1 MRSTASSSVVAP
13 ETASPTTPAT
23 ASDEARR
30 VRLLEGALATFARF
44 GYRKTS
50 MEEVARAAGISRQGL
65 YLHFPTKDD
74 LFRATVHFAL
84 KEAITAAN
92 ARLLDTTQSIDAR
105 LVGAF
110 DEWIG
115 RYVGLF
121 GGDVSDIM
129 EASTQLLGSAL
140 ADHDTAFLESV
151 TKVVRGSGLPAA
163 YKSAGLNARQLAE
176 TLHATAKGLK
186 HTCRTREEFVERI
199 QVAVRALC
207 MPLA

>member
-1 MRSTASSSVVAP
+1 
-13 ETASPTTPAT
+13 
-23 ASDEARR
+23 
-30 VRLLEGALATFARF
+30 LLEGALATFARF

-74 LFRATVHFAL
+74 LFRATVHYAL
-84 KEAITAAN
+84 QEAITAAN
-92 ARLLDTTQSIDAR
+92 ARLFDTTQSIDAR

-129 EASTQLLGSAL
+129 EASSQLLGSAL
-140 ADHDTAFLESV
+140 ADRDATFLESV

-163 YKSAGLNARQLAE
+163 YKPAGLSARQLAE

-186 HTCRTREEFVERI
+186 HTCRTRAEFVERI

-207 MPLA
+207 MPLG

>member
-1 MRSTASSSVVAP
+1 MRSTATPAVDMP
-13 ETASPTTPAT
+13 EAGLPGTPAT
-23 ASDEARR
+23 AADEARR
-30 VRLLEGALATFARF
+30 ARLLEGALATFARF

-74 LFRATVHFAL
+74 LFRATVLFAL
-84 KEAITAAN
+84 QTAMSASH
-92 ARLLDTTQSIDAR
+92 ARLHDTTQSVDAR

-121 GGDVSDIM
+121 AGDVTDIL
-129 EASTQLLGSAL
+129 EASTQLLGTVL
-140 ADHDTAFLESV
+140 ADHDAMFLEGV

-163 YKSAGLNARQLAE
+163 YKPAGLNARQLAE

-186 HTCRTREEFVERI
+186 HTCRTRAEFVERI

-207 MPLA
+207 MPLG